1 MEEKM
6 GHVQEIAKQI
16 ARGNNTDNIDQSEVK
31 TEQNQKYEVN
41 NMT

>member
-1 MEEKM
+1 M

-16 ARGNNTDNIDQSEVK
+16 VWGNNTDNIDQFEVK
-31 TEQNQKYEVN
+31 TEQNEKYEVT